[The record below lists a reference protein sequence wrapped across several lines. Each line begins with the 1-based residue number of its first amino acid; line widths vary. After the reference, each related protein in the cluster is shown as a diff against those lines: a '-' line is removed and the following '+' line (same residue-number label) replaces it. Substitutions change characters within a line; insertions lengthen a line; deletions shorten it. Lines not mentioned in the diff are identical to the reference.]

1 MLETLAWG
9 YGLLEGPR
17 FDADGSLYFCDAS
30 EGGVYRRAPDGTM
43 ATIVP
48 KRKAVGGIALHADGG
63 IVISGRDISHV
74 RGGESRVIFKCS
86 APSLNDIFVDAQGCL
101 IVGTVQGAHVSRDN
115 RVPGECLRIDRSGKA
130 TELYNGIL
138 LTNGIGLSPG
148 NTVLYHADTGG
159 RCLIA
164 HDYSADGKV
173 SNKRLLVQG
182 EGFVPDGLAV
192 DEAGTIWVAD
202 LSGSQAIRGFAA
214 DGREVGRIA
223 VPARRPTSLCFG
235 GHDRRDMYIVT
246 ADNTDM
252 PDRRGTIFRTRVDVP
267 GCAVQHAAV

>member
-1 MLETLAWG
+1 MMETLAWG

-30 EGGVYRRAPDGTM
+30 EGGVYRRAPDGSIETV
-43 ATIVP
+43 VP

-74 RGGESRVIFKCS
+74 RGGESRVVFKCN

-101 IVGTVQGAHVSRDN
+101 IVGTVQGAHLSRDN
-115 RVPGECLRIDRSGKA
+115 RVPGECIRIDKAGHA

-138 LTNGIGLSPG
+138 LTNGIGLSPD
-148 NTVLYHADTGG
+148 NSVLYHADTGG
-159 RCLIA
+159 RCVIA
-164 HDYSADGKV
+164 HDYSAEGKV
-173 SNKRLLVQG
+173 GNRRMLVQRD
-182 EGFVPDGLAV
+182 GFVPDGLAV
-192 DEAGTIWVAD
+192 DEAGTVWVAD
-202 LSGSQAIRGFAA
+202 LSGSQAVIGFAA
-214 DGREVGRIA
+214 DGREVARIA

-246 ADNTDM
+246 ADNTDI
-252 PDRRGTIFRTRVDVP
+252 PERRGTVLRTRVDVP
-267 GCAVQHAAV
+267 GCAVQRAVV